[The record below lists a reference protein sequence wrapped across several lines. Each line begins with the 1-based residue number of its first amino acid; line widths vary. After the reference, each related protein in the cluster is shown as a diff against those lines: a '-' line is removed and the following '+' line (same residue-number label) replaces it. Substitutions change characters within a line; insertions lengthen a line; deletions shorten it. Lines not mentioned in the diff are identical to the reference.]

1 MNILINDFIKLLEDE
16 KKLYE
21 KLALILQQEKRAV
34 IDSDLDALNE
44 NSKQKENLVL
54 KIRIMGEQR
63 LDMIGRLSG
72 LLNYSPREL
81 TLTKLA
87 QLVDEPYSTRL
98 NEYHSN
104 YLSIIQGIQELN
116 QSNKELFSHS
126 VELIRGS
133 INLLSNLLPST
144 PVYHRTGKVKS
155 DGKRGAVISDQV

>member
-1 MNILINDFIKLLEDE
+1 
-16 KKLYE
+16 
-21 KLALILQQEKRAV
+21 
-34 IDSDLDALNE
+34 
-44 NSKQKENLVL
+44 
-54 KIRIMGEQR
+54 MGEQR

-81 TLTKLA
+81 TLSKLV

-116 QSNKELFSHS
+116 QSNKELLSHS

-144 PVYHRTGKVKS
+144 PVYYRTGKVKS
-155 DGKRGAVISDQV
+155 KGKRGAVISDQV